1 MLRGVPVPIGV
12 VMKCVGGHV
21 LGGLFSFLF
30 VKLCESEVNDVF
42 FLIG

>member
-1 MLRGVPVPIGV
+1 VGGVPVPIGV

-30 VKLCESEVNDVF
+30 VKL
-42 FLIG
+42 